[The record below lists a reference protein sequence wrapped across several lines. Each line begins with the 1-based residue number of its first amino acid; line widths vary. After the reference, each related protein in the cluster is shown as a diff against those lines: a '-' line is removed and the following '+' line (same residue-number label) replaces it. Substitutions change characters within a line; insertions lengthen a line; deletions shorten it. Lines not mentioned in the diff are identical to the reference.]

1 MEQKNRKIILAVIIV
16 LIAVGFSF
24 LFSKNKATPT
34 ETAATVNISSDSMDT
49 FTQCLKDSGAKFY
62 GASWC
67 SHCQNQKKLLNSSK
81 NIPYIECSAPDGKS
95 QLQICTDNKIE
106 GYPTWVFA
114 DGSRQSGELSLEIL
128 SQKSNCKLPQ

>member
-1 MEQKNRKIILAVIIV
+1 MDQKNRKIILALIIV
-16 LIAVGFSF
+16 MIVVGFSF
-24 LFSKNKATPT
+24 LFSKNKVAPT
-34 ETAATVNISSDSMDT
+34 ETTSTATVSSDSMDT

-67 SHCQNQKKLLNSSK
+67 SHCQSQKKLLNDSK
-81 NIPYIECSAPDGKS
+81 NIPYVECSTPDGKG
-95 QLQICTDNKIE
+95 QMQICTDNKIE

-114 DGSRQSGELSLEIL
+114 DGSRQSGALSLETL